1 MYRILKFDLKMLR
14 RLEGIRK
21 RTPKKSFSPF
31 LYFSQP
37 NLKIKAVFL
46 FFIAIIQKT
55 QWDFLHRSDINIK
68 NTQHWLQI
76 HICFLL
82 SNVKK
87 WFFFSLSHTKKHHSP
102 FTAIT
107 EKNKLVLNWVKMIL
121 VVDILQCME
130 RDVWA
135 IEYTQS
141 STLLIVL

>member
-37 NLKIKAVFL
+37 NLKIKAVFP